1 MNIRLSSIP
10 QAFLHI
16 RTPTRMENVIQ
27 LMVSKIIEAYKSATP
42 SPATATVTI
51 FAAKRDV
58 SESKNDRKSDRKSE
72 DKGKAAG

>member
-51 FAAKRDV
+51 FAAKRNV
-58 SESKNDRKSDRKSE
+58 SESKNDRKSE
-72 DKGKAAG
+72 DEGKAAG